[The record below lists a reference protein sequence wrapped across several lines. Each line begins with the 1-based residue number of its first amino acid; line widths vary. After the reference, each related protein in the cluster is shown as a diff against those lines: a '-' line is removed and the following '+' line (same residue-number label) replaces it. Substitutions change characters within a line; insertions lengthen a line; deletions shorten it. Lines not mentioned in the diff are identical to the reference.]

1 MLSIENGGANMISNK
16 VVINCP
22 SGLDSKAAAL
32 LVQKVSKYS
41 SNIWLEKAERKANAK
56 SLLGLLSL
64 GVERQATITIIT
76 DGEDEEK
83 ASREISEYFS
93 IGF

>member
-1 MLSIENGGANMISNK
+1 MIANK

-41 SNIWLEKAERKANAK
+41 SSIWLEKGERRANAK

-64 GVERQATITIIT
+64 GVEKQATITVIA

-83 ASREISEYFS
+83 ASKEISEYFS
-93 IGF
+93 AGF

>member
-1 MLSIENGGANMISNK
+1 MKSTK

-22 SGLDSKAAAL
+22 AGLDSKAAAL

-41 SNIWLEKAERKANAK
+41 SSIWLEKGERRANAK

-64 GVERQATITIIT
+64 GIEKQATISIIT

-83 ASREISEYFS
+83 AAREISEYFA

>member
-1 MLSIENGGANMISNK
+1 MISNK

-32 LVQKVSKYS
+32 LVQKVSKFNS
-41 SNIWLEKAERKANAK
+41 SIWLEKGERRANAK

-64 GVERQATITIIT
+64 GVDRQSTINIIT
-76 DGEDEEK
+76 DGEDEEI
-83 ASREISEYFS
+83 ASKEISEYFLT
-93 IGF
+93 GF